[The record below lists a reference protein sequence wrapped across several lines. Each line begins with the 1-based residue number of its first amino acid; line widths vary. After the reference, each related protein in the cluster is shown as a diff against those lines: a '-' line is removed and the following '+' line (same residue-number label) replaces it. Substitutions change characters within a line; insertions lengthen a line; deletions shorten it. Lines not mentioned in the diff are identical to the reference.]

1 MVTIG
6 GADRV
11 VTILN
16 RWLTE
21 AIGGGL
27 RGLASNVHLRKVT
40 VKLRLLHIWRTTEN
54 VCVFSDF
61 QDYVY
66 KCTDLGRGGPKF

>member
-6 GADRV
+6 RADGV

-40 VKLRLLHIWRTTEN
+40 VKLRLLHIWWTTEMF
-54 VCVFSDF
+54 VFSDF

-66 KCTDLGRGGPKF
+66 